1 MSPLVPREEVVK
13 RMQDR
18 YARIKEIGGAECGV
32 LTDLT
37 AIPDWM
43 DRERLSQARATIVKY
58 FMT

>member
-1 MSPLVPREEVVK
+1 
-13 RMQDR
+13 MQDR